1 MDKFL
6 YLIYIFVF
14 CVAFGEKY
22 AIIKLSPESKGD
34 RYGTHLQIQ

>member
-1 MDKFL
+1 MDNFL

-22 AIIKLSPESKGD
+22 AIIKLISEPEGD
-34 RYGTHLQIQ
+34 RYGADL